1 MTKRILLVEDERVDQ
16 LFIVRALKEV
26 SGDVEIEVTGNGKEA
41 LNSIDEHGNPALIVT
56 DLNMPIMDGHE
67 LLDTIRANTKLRKI
81 PIIVL
86 STSDE
91 RKQIELSY
99 EKFANAYIVK
109 PNSTGAYNSIAQSLY
124 SFWFKAAQLPLH

>member
-1 MTKRILLVEDERVDQ
+1 MTKRILLVEDERIDQ
-16 LFIVRALKEV
+16 MFIVRALKAV
-26 SGDVEIEVTGNGKEA
+26 SNDIEIDVTENGKEA
-41 LNSIDEHGNPALIVT
+41 LNSIDEHGNPAIIVT
-56 DLNMPIMDGHE
+56 DLNMPVMDGHE

-91 RKQIELSY
+91 CQQIELSY

-109 PNSTGAYNSIAQSLY
+109 PNSSGAYDRIAQSLY
-124 SFWFKAAQLPLH
+124 SFWFKEAQLPLH